1 MKALKYLAYV
11 AAGMLVLCIAALGAA
26 AAIVDG
32 AFVKSRLER
41 YLKDEKQRTLSIEG
55 DPKVSIFPVAGLSLG
70 RTVLSEHASDKAF
83 LALDSMEIGVRV
95 LPLLHGEI
103 AVEALS
109 LSGLKINVVKARDG
123 QFNFHDLQEPGKA
136 DGGKPEAD
144 VSRNGEPPKL
154 RIAEVRIENAQVAF
168 RDESTG
174 QDVQV
179 SGFNLKTGRLE
190 DDTPGAITMNVNVE
204 GKRPDLALKASVVGS
219 ASLNLVRQSFAL
231 SKLDVKVL
239 GNAASLHGLNL
250 GITGDVAVDGD
261 RHLVDVKGLRIA
273 ANGTLDRDTLT
284 LAFAAPRIEITP
296 AKASGEAV
304 TGSLRIAG
312 PQRSVNASLRIDAV
326 TGSASSLSIPSMNLG
341 IDANAEGNSVKGQIS
356 TSILANLAERAVD
369 MPKIVADLTLSG
381 PMIPQKTVTLPIQA
395 SFKTNMNRQTLSADV
410 ATKFDE
416 SSINAKFAAAKLRP
430 LDANF
435 DLTIDKLNLDRYLR
449 SGNDKAAA
457 DPPVDLS
464 ALKGKT
470 ITGKVQIVALQVKRI
485 KLANI
490 KADVKLAGGKLDV
503 SPHTASLYD
512 GTLSG
517 SLYADANGNRIG
529 IKETAQGVTINPLLR
544 DLADKDILEGKGDV
558 SLDVTM
564 AGATVGAMKREL
576 AGSAKLQLK
585 DGAYKGINLA
595 ETFRKASSL
604 GSKSG
609 TQSGDSLQKTD
620 FSEMSASFAIKKGVA
635 HNDDLT
641 MKSPFVRVGGS
652 GDIDLGNSRLDYT
665 AKAALVATAT
675 GQQGRDDAAG
685 ITIPVRVYGSF
696 DAVKYDIQYGAVFSG
711 IGRALGGLLG
721 GTKSND
727 AAPAKG
733 AGTPAPSAADAVKNK
748 LKGLFGR

>member
-1 MKALKYLAYV
+1 MKALKYLAYAV
-11 AAGMLVLCIAALGAA
+11 AGLLVLCIVALGAA
-26 AAIVDG
+26 ASIIDG
-32 AFVKSRLER
+32 PFVKSRLER
-41 YLKDEKQRTLSIEG
+41 YLKEEKQRTLSIEG
-55 DPKVSIFPVAGLSLG
+55 DPRVSIFPVAGLSLG
-70 RTVLSEHASDKAF
+70 RTVLSEHASDKIF
-83 LALDSMEIGVRV
+83 LALDSLEIGVRV

-103 AVEALS
+103 AVDALS
-109 LSGLKINVVKARDG
+109 LSGLKVNVIKFRDG
-123 QFNFHDLQEPGKA
+123 RFNFQDLQEPGKA
-136 DGGKPEAD
+136 DSGKPAVDDGGKRE
-144 VSRNGEPPKL
+144 SPKL
-154 RIAEVRIENAQVAF
+154 RIAEVRIENTQVAY

-174 QDVQV
+174 QEVTV

-190 DDTPGAITMNVNVE
+190 DDTPGAVMMSVNVD
-204 GKRPDLALKASVVGS
+204 GKRPELGLKASVTGS
-219 ASLNLVRQSFAL
+219 ASMNLARQSFAL
-231 SKLDVKVL
+231 SKLDVRVL
-239 GNAASLHGLNL
+239 GNAVSLRGLNL
-250 GITGDVAVDGD
+250 GITGDIAVDGD
-261 RHLVDVKGLRIA
+261 SHVVDVNGLRIS
-273 ANGTLDRDTLT
+273 ANGMLDRDTLA
-284 LAFAAPRIEITP
+284 LVFAAPRIEVTP

-326 TGSASSLSIPSMNLG
+326 TGSASSLSIPAVNLG
-341 IDANAEGNSVKGQIS
+341 IDGSAEGNSVKGQIS
-356 TSILANLAERAVD
+356 TSMLVSLTERAMD

-395 SFKTNMNRQTLSADV
+395 SFKANMNRQTLSADV

-416 SSINAKFAAAKLRP
+416 STINTKFVAAKLSP

-435 DLTIDKLNLDRYLR
+435 DLTIDKLNLDRYLH

-470 ITGKVQIVALQVKRI
+470 VTGKIQIVALQVKRI

-490 KADVKLAGGKLDV
+490 KADIKLADGRLDV
-503 SPHTASLYD
+503 SPHTASFYD

-517 SLYADANGNRIG
+517 SLFADASGNRIG
-529 IKETAQGVTINPLLR
+529 VKETAQGVTINPLLR
-544 DLADKDILEGKGDV
+544 DVADKDILEGKGDI

-576 AGSAKLQLK
+576 AGSAKLLLK

-604 GSKSG
+604 GSRSG
-609 TQSGDSLQKTD
+609 TQSGDSQQKTD
-620 FSEMSASFAIKKGVA
+620 FSEMSASFAIKNGVA

-652 GDIDLGNSRLDYT
+652 GDIDIGNSRLDYT

-675 GQQGRDDAAG
+675 GQQGRDDVAG
-685 ITIPVRVYGSF
+685 ITIPVRVYGPF

-721 GTKSND
+721 GAKTND
-727 AAPAKG
+727 AGPAKG

-748 LKGLFGR
+748 LKGLLGR